1 MSHEGSAEDLAP
13 TATSGYKVSAK
24 KTAAEL
30 AQLDAQDESLR
41 KWKESLGLKAA
52 AGASGSADSRNVV
65 VEALALEVAG
75 RQDVIVDLS
84 SPQAISR
91 LSSQTVTIK
100 EGVEYR
106 LKIRFRV
113 NHDVISGLK
122 YLHVVKRKGIKVD
135 KMEEMVGS
143 YGPSPDVYEKKF
155 LMEEAPSGMIARGDY
170 KVKSKFVDD
179 DNVTHLEWDWSFA
192 IKKDWD

>member
-1 MSHEGSAEDLAP
+1 MSEHGSQDDLAP
-13 TATSGYKVSAK
+13 TTTSGYKVSAK

-30 AQLDAQDESLR
+30 AQLDAADESLR
-41 KWKESLGLKAA
+41 KWKESLGLKAGAGGQA
-52 AGASGSADSRNVV
+52 AGPNVV
-65 VEALALEVAG
+65 VEALCLEVAG
-75 RQDVIVDLS
+75 RPDVIVDLS
-84 SPQAISR
+84 SPEAISR
-91 LSSQTVTIK
+91 LQNQVVIIK

-113 NHDVISGLK
+113 NHEVISGLK

-155 LMEEAPSGMIARGDY
+155 LMEEAPSGMIARGTY
-170 KVKSKFVDD
+170 KVQSRFIDD
-179 DNVTHLEWDWSFA
+179 DKVVHLQWDWTFEIKKEWD
-192 IKKDWD
+192 